1 MKKDHFQ
8 GLSTRYLVDRF
19 VALCVAQGKAAER
32 SAIAL
37 YNRRFD
43 VVQALLNEL
52 RSREGDHRHR
62 LLPLLDHPD
71 AQVRLTAAHATLTLS
86 PAARATLEALRKE
99 PWLTQAL
106 DAGMALD
113 SLDRGIYRPE

>member
-1 MKKDHFQ
+1 MKKHHFHEISTANLVDHF
-8 GLSTRYLVDRF
+8 VD
-19 VALCVAQGKAAER
+19 LCIAQGVAKER
-32 SAIAL
+32 SEIAL

-52 RSREGDHRHR
+52 RSRPGDHRHR
-62 LLPLLDHPD
+62 LLPFLDHPD
-71 AQVRLTAAHATLTLS
+71 AQVRLTAAHETLTLS
-86 PAARATLEALRKE
+86 PAARAALEALRRE

-113 SLDRGIYRPE
+113 SLDRGIYRPV